1 MKAIIMA
8 GGEGTRL
15 RPLTSLRPKPMVP
28 IVNQPVME
36 HIVGLVKHHG
46 IDKVVA
52 TLAFMPSFIQD
63 YFGDG
68 EEWGVEIRYAIEE
81 TPLGTAGSVKNAEPL
96 LDTDEPFLVISGDA
110 ITDIDL
116 TEVIN
121 FHKER
126 GAAVT
131 IALKR
136 VPDPLDFGVVITAED
151 GKIERFL
158 EKPTWGQVFSDTI
171 NTGIYVI
178 EPWVLGYIPAEESYD
193 FSGDLFPKL
202 MADGHPLYGI
212 AVDGYWCDVGSRETY
227 LEVHRDI
234 LEGKSHT
241 FIPGVQAREGLWVS
255 ESAKIDKSATL
266 GKGVVV
272 GENVTISANAVIG
285 DNVVID
291 NNCVV
296 GESAH
301 VSHSIL
307 WGDTYV
313 GRQAEV
319 SGAVLCRH
327 VDIRAGAV
335 VGVGA
340 VIGDESVV
348 GQGARVGADVRIF
361 PYKRI
366 ESQAT
371 VNSSLI
377 WESTGPRALFGDAGV
392 QGLVGVDIT
401 PELALKVAEA
411 YGTLLPKGGHV
422 VLTRDS
428 TRAARMVKRAMIAG
442 LNAAGVNAR
451 DLRVA
456 SPAVSRFTTQKTRC
470 VGGIHISGSMRE
482 PQSLEI
488 RFFDA
493 NGLDIAP
500 WEQKKIERMYFRQE
514 FRRAFFDEIGD
525 IIYPP
530 RPLEYYGAALKEAMI
545 DAGLVG
551 EWRKVVADMV
561 GGPATFMLPQVA
573 HAWHVNLIALNGVVD
588 SEAASAP
595 SEEPEEASI
604 EELARSTKLFGAD
617 LGVMFDWGAER
628 VRMLTSSGRLLD
640 PDTALHAM
648 IDMWCR
654 TRDREGAIAV
664 PLSAS
669 QVVEEIAKRHGR
681 SVVRPGRSRRA
692 LAQSVLD
699 GRAVFAGSESGG
711 FIFGDFFPAYD
722 GVLSTGMAV
731 RMLSKLDTTLDEVV
745 DDLPDFHKV
754 HLSVRCSAERK
765 GAVMRAVTERAADMK
780 TDLTEGVRAEYSD
793 GWVLV
798 LPHASE
804 PVVQIWAEAGSES
817 AARGRAQQWQRFVLD
832 AIAESDS
839 APQVP
844 MEVISR

>member
-1 MKAIIMA
+1 
-8 GGEGTRL
+8 
-15 RPLTSLRPKPMVP
+15 MVP

-68 EEWGVEIRYAIEE
+68 EEWGVDIRYAIEE

-171 NTGIYVI
+171 NTGIYVV

-193 FSGDLFPKL
+193 FSADLFPKL

-212 AVDGYWCDVGSRETY
+212 AVDGYWCDVGSRESY

-255 ESAKIDKSATL
+255 ESAKIDKTATL
-266 GKGVVV
+266 GKGVVI
-272 GENVTISANAVIG
+272 GENVTVSAHAVIG

-327 VDIRAGAV
+327 VDVRAGAV

-451 DLRVA
+451 DVRVA

-551 EWRKVVADMV
+551 EWRKVVADMA

-573 HAWHVNLIALNGVVD
+573 HSWHVNLIALNGVVD

-595 SEEPEEASI
+595 SEEPEDAAI

-628 VRMLTSSGRLLD
+628 IRMLTSSGRLLD

-669 QVVEEIAKRHGR
+669 QVVDAIAERHGR
-681 SVVRPGRSRRA
+681 TVVRPGRSRRA

-754 HLSVRCSAERK
+754 HMAVRCSAERK

-832 AIAESDS
+832 AIAESDG
-839 APQVP
+839 VP
-844 MEVISR
+844 HVPSEVMSR